1 MIATPTN
8 QRSEE
13 LSELYYTA
21 QKMERNDQ
29 KFQLIPSV
37 VHRFRPNYPCLAGTV
52 PLGLGDVGSGD
63 GGGSGATIRDGHQY
77 ACGLHAITGTPIVY
91 SFGCYR
97 RQDYEKSVLKHRPDA
112 VIAIYELLPDMLVPA
127 YQRGETYLPRPSSPS
142 HTVLEDTPSP
152 LSRYSL
158 LQILLYAHLF
168 FTYPSIYLYI
178 DTRIHYYAI
187 GLGGYVYNA
196 TTDRDNL
203 FYGNAGMKK
212 QLQRQQQIARTSM
225 QKTKSQGL
233 GIGLG
238 QGHGTVS
245 ASSWRISGGGTLYV
259 PKVSTPTVPKVNDAT
274 IPSAPKISK
283 NVPQTNDII
292 PKTIFSK
299 FPKAG
304 TNLPKTTTSTKDRDS
319 SVVNEDRLRGRARR
333 RALLNSSSSIPTS
346 NRHPHVNGASVSVM
360 NTRMNNTR
368 RTDTKSNSTRR
379 RAILSDKTDNIIK
392 ASTYLT
398 SPYDIPPSIGTP
410 TTTPTSTPIK
420 AKVKPL
426 KPKSPPYNATAVR
439 ANLVMKSLRQLMIRG
454 NHTYIDILKMD
465 IEGRLLN
472 TLSLAH
478 F

>member
-1 MIATPTN
+1 M
-8 QRSEE
+8 
-13 LSELYYTA
+13 
-21 QKMERNDQ
+21 
-29 KFQLIPSV
+29 
-37 VHRFRPNYPCLAGTV
+37 
-52 PLGLGDVGSGD
+52 
-63 GGGSGATIRDGHQY
+63 
-77 ACGLHAITGTPIVY
+77 
-91 SFGCYR
+91 
-97 RQDYEKSVLKHRPDA
+97 
-112 VIAIYELLPDMLVPA
+112 
-127 YQRGETYLPRPSSPS
+127 
-142 HTVLEDTPSP
+142 
-152 LSRYSL
+152 
-158 LQILLYAHLF
+158 
-168 FTYPSIYLYI
+168 
-178 DTRIHYYAI
+178 
-187 GLGGYVYNA
+187 GGYVYNA

-238 QGHGTVS
+238 QGHGTVPAS
-245 ASSWRISGGGTLYV
+245 AWRVSGGGTHYV

-319 SVVNEDRLRGRARR
+319 SVVNEDRFRGRARR
-333 RALLNSSSSIPTS
+333 ALLDNSSSIPYH
-346 NRHPHVNGASVSVM
+346 NHHHHVNDASVSVM

-368 RTDTKSNSTRR
+368 RTDTKVNSTRR

-426 KPKSPPYNATAVR
+426 KPKSPPYNATAIR

-465 IEGRLLN
+465 IEGRLLDILSLSVEH
-472 TLSLAH
+472 TLSVEHSIISIVFAYDS
-478 F
+478 